1 MVERVAETMN
11 SRIELR
17 FERIK
22 GGEILFEGQGEH
34 GCLEVQ
40 GDLDTLVDQP

>member
-1 MVERVAETMN
+1 MT

-17 FERIK
+17 FERVHD
-22 GGEILFEGQGEH
+22 GEILFEGTGEH

-40 GDLDTLVDQP
+40 GDLDALLHS